1 MTTKLRVTL
10 HKKGSLP
17 KTVETLDFPLLETA
31 DAFVVHGFA
40 YANYLDDLE
49 DPSTIFA
56 EGSTLD
62 LAFEDCFLRT
72 RNWLMDTFDMTE
84 EEAIAVM
91 TTSVDFSVTQ
101 VVDGNWGVH
110 SSLPKWVFDDT
121 GVPFDY
127 SCTTS
132 KGPGRR
138 HRHLGESE
146 RRSLLKRHGV
156 EVSVE
161 EYAAAFHE
169 KVTAKCKSCSIESPV
184 KTGLA
189 KKLLDAKLKF
199 AKNRLNNRI
208 RLRN

>member
-1 MTTKLRVTL
+1 M
-10 HKKGSLP
+10 
-17 KTVETLDFPLLETA
+17 VETLDFPLLETA
-31 DAFVVHGFA
+31 DAYVIHGFA

-56 EGSTLD
+56 VGATLD
-62 LAFEDCFLRT
+62 KAFEDCFLRT
-72 RNWLMDTFDMTE
+72 RNWLMDTYDMIE

-110 SSLPKWVFDDT
+110 SMLPKWVFEDSDA
-121 GVPFDY
+121 PFDY

-132 KGPGRR
+132 KGPGR
-138 HRHLGESE
+138 HRHLGQAK
-146 RRSLLKRHGV
+146 RRSLLKLHGV

-169 KVTAKCKSCSIESPV
+169 KVTAKCKSCRIQSPV
-184 KTGLA
+184 SKGLA
-189 KKLLDAKLKF
+189 TKLLDAKLKF
-199 AKNRLNNRI
+199 AEKRMSNFRKRLQNYTGM
-208 RLRN
+208 